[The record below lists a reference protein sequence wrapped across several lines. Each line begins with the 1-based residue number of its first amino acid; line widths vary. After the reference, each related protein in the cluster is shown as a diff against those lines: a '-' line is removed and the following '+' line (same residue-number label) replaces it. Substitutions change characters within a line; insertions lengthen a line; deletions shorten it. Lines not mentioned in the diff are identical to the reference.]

1 MQDMDGVHC
10 VAQLFHE
17 KMYYMRMREEH
28 EMPQSLISGCTN
40 DEEGI
45 VVVQS
50 TSLQH
55 VVLQVRACS
64 SLACCSQF

>member
-45 VVVQS
+45 VAMQS
-50 TSLQH
+50 TRL
-55 VVLQVRACS
+55 
-64 SLACCSQF
+64 